1 MKKVFFIAL
10 NIIFVFAANA
20 QNKETKNPLKE
31 KPVTEVKSGSPIYSS
46 GKLSVQPEFPGG
58 MAGFFK
64 FVDAKI
70 DRKIIKEGAKG
81 NLKTYVS
88 FVVERDGSLSDIKLL
103 RDGGFG
109 VGKQALAAIKQ
120 SPKWKPGELNGE
132 KVRSLYNVPIV
143 VTVE

>member
-1 MKKVFFIAL
+1 MNKVLFTAL
-10 NIIFVFAANA
+10 SLIFALVANA

-31 KPVTEVKSGSPIYSS
+31 KPVTEVKSGPPIYSS
-46 GKLSVQPEFPGG
+46 GKLTVQPEFPGG
-58 MAGFFK
+58 MSGFLK
-64 FVDAKI
+64 FVDGKI
-70 DRKIIKEGAKG
+70 DRKNIEEGAKG
-81 NLKTYVS
+81 NLKTYIS

-109 VGKQALAAIKQ
+109 VGKQALTAIKQ
-120 SPKWKPGELNGE
+120 SPNWKPGELNGE